1 MQLLKPQENKDLKS
15 AQDLRNIIRT
25 QEILKAEQD
34 ARLKLA
40 NAEADFNN
48 TLAKN
53 RDKWAKEEETH
64 STRVREM
71 NTEIENLE
79 LQKLNTLVPFNILKE
94 GVYADMSDA
103 EAYLKKLRDREEYN
117 DDLTEKLQ
125 DKLDDVGA
133 REQDLKQKTLE
144 VSIREDGLQ
153 RQNQNTNI
161 ATEKLNNELMAFAAY
176 KKENEDLLLQRR
188 LIADRTDE
196 GLVMREL
203 ELNKKTKEVNDRAI
217 RLADERGVLDRAWKE
232 LQRKQGQ

>member
-117 DDLTEKLQ
+117 DDLTERLQ

-133 REQDLKQKTLE
+133 REQDLKQKILE

-153 RQNQNTNI
+153 RQSQNTNI
-161 ATEKLNNELMAFAAY
+161 ATEKLNNELMAFAVY

-232 LQRKQGQ
+232 LQRKQRQ

>member
-79 LQKLNTLVPFNILKE
+79 LQKQI
-94 GVYADMSDA
+94 G
-103 EAYLKKLRDREEYN
+103 
-117 DDLTEKLQ
+117 
-125 DKLDDVGA
+125 
-133 REQDLKQKTLE
+133 
-144 VSIREDGLQ
+144 
-153 RQNQNTNI
+153 
-161 ATEKLNNELMAFAAY
+161 
-176 KKENEDLLLQRR
+176 
-188 LIADRTDE
+188 
-196 GLVMREL
+196 
-203 ELNKKTKEVNDRAI
+203 RAH
-217 RLADERGVLDRAWKE
+217 V
-232 LQRKQGQ
+232 

>member
-53 RDKWAKEEETH
+53 RDKWAKEEEIH
-64 STRVREM
+64 ATRVREM

-161 ATEKLNNELMAFAAY
+161 ATEKLNNELMIFAAY

-203 ELNKKTKEVNDRAI
+203 EINKKTKEVNDRAV
-217 RLADERGVLDRAWKE
+217 RLADERGVLDRAWQE
-232 LQRKQGQ
+232 LRRKQS

>member
-133 REQDLKQKTLE
+133 REQDLKQKILE

-203 ELNKKTKEVNDRAI
+203 EINKKTKEVNDRAV
-217 RLADERGVLDRAWKE
+217 RLADERGVLDRAWQE
-232 LQRKQGQ
+232 LRRKQS